1 MLESLESLST
11 TEQVYVV
18 FAAVGTTI
26 FLIRLV
32 MMVFGLGG
40 GDEGDAA
47 GGGGDGTDVDGDGS
61 ADHHA
66 DSDLDFKLLSFQGV
80 VVFGMMF
87 GYCGLAAARSFHL
100 PPLLSTP
107 IGVVGGVFMVWV
119 VARLFRAFGR
129 LQSSGTIDLAGTLG
143 KEGSVYLTIPEG
155 ESGQVQIE
163 VQGRLRIMDAVSE
176 DKNAIPTDA
185 RVLVV
190 GLVSGNVL
198 VVQRI

>member
-1 MLESLESLST
+1 MFESLESWST

-18 FAAVGTTI
+18 FAAIGSAI
-26 FLIRLV
+26 FLVRLV

-40 GDEGDAA
+40 GD
-47 GGGGDGTDVDGDGS
+47 DVDGDEGG
-61 ADHHA
+61 DHHA
-66 DSDLDFKLLSFQGV
+66 DSDLDFKLVSFQGV

-87 GYCGLAAARSFHL
+87 GYCGLAAARTFHL
-100 PPLLSTP
+100 PPLVSAP
-107 IGVVGGVFMVWV
+107 VGAAGGALMVFLISK
-119 VARLFRAFGR
+119 LFRAFGR
-129 LQSSGTIDLAGTLG
+129 LQSSGTVDFSDALG

-155 ESGQVQIE
+155 ESGQVQVE
-163 VQGRLRIMDAVSE
+163 VQGRLRLMSAVSE
-176 DKNAIPTDA
+176 DQSAIPTEA